1 MKELEIEV
9 TADYIHH
16 IVGVMKARFAKDV
29 IVLFHV
35 ADKYECFLEDSTLV
49 SEVLGIPQESYLRD
63 NGTTVYV
70 TRFPAIELVEH
81 RGRLTAAGYAT
92 CTNETRGGDGRHILK
107 IYEPDE
113 FEEES
118 EPNEE

>member
-9 TADYIHH
+9 SADYIHH
-16 IVGVMKARFAKDV
+16 IVGVMKARFGKDA

-49 SEVLGIPQESYLRD
+49 SQVLGIPQEPCLTE

-81 RGRLTAAGYAT
+81 RRRLTAAGYAT
-92 CTNETRGGDGRHILK
+92 CTNETRGNDGKHILK
-107 IYEPDE
+107 IYEPNE
-113 FEEES
+113 SEEES
-118 EPNEE
+118 ESVEE